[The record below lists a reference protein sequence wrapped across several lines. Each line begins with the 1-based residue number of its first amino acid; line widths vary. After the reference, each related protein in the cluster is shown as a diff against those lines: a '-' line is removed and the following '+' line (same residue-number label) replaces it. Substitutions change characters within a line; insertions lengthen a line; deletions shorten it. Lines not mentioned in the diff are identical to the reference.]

1 MIKFPIFD
9 NKKAKILKYSDQKY
23 IKKKPFLTKENK
35 NKKSHSFIFNYS
47 GLNNVLCKYNS
58 FKAENKNSANENR
71 YLTNV
76 QFQNDKKSMIN
87 NDKNSCLT
95 KLKEMN
101 SDMDLLLT
109 GIKSNLEGSSLNTEN
124 KNVNI
129 YIFNQINNKNIKNIK
144 YDHQKKD
151 VINHNSFAYL
161 KYSFSFMKI
170 CNFNFE
176 IINKKEHYIN
186 IEDLSENSKVK
197 LEYIHDNKLNNK
209 QLNIESIIDSLYV
222 YKNKVKEKKIAN
234 KSIISKYFIND
245 NGFKKELDKYF
256 EINNINEQNK
266 KLHNEIEFLTEKL
279 TYSFYKGE
287 LLLNK
292 YYNKLKQMDI
302 NIKKNI
308 KNINNNNVEE

>member
-58 FKAENKNSANENR
+58 FKAENKSSSNKNR
-71 YLTNV
+71 YLTNE

-87 NDKNSCLT
+87 NGKNSYLT

-151 VINHNSFAYL
+151 VINHDSFTYL

-186 IEDLSENSKVK
+186 TEDLSENSKVK
-197 LEYIHDNKLNNK
+197 LEYIYDNKLNNK

-222 YKNKVKEKKIAN
+222 YKNKVKEKKIVN

-279 TYSFYKGE
+279 AYSFYKGE

>member
-1 MIKFPIFD
+1 
-9 NKKAKILKYSDQKY
+9 
-23 IKKKPFLTKENK
+23 
-35 NKKSHSFIFNYS
+35 
-47 GLNNVLCKYNS
+47 
-58 FKAENKNSANENR
+58 
-71 YLTNV
+71 
-76 QFQNDKKSMIN
+76 
-87 NDKNSCLT
+87 
-95 KLKEMN
+95 
-101 SDMDLLLT
+101 
-109 GIKSNLEGSSLNTEN
+109 
-124 KNVNI
+124 
-129 YIFNQINNKNIKNIK
+129 
-144 YDHQKKD
+144 
-151 VINHNSFAYL
+151 
-161 KYSFSFMKI
+161 MKI

-186 IEDLSENSKVK
+186 TEDLTENSKVK
-197 LEYIHDNKLNNK
+197 LEYIYNNKLNNK

-245 NGFKKELDKYF
+245 NRFKKELDKYF

-308 KNINNNNVEE
+308 KNINNNNFEE

>member
-1 MIKFPIFD
+1 
-9 NKKAKILKYSDQKY
+9 
-23 IKKKPFLTKENK
+23 
-35 NKKSHSFIFNYS
+35 
-47 GLNNVLCKYNS
+47 
-58 FKAENKNSANENR
+58 
-71 YLTNV
+71 
-76 QFQNDKKSMIN
+76 
-87 NDKNSCLT
+87 
-95 KLKEMN
+95 
-101 SDMDLLLT
+101 
-109 GIKSNLEGSSLNTEN
+109 
-124 KNVNI
+124 
-129 YIFNQINNKNIKNIK
+129 
-144 YDHQKKD
+144 
-151 VINHNSFAYL
+151 
-161 KYSFSFMKI
+161 MKI

-186 IEDLSENSKVK
+186 TEDLSENSKVK
-197 LEYIHDNKLNNK
+197 LEYIYDSKLNNK
-209 QLNIESIIDSLYV
+209 QLSIESIIDSLYV

-266 KLHNEIEFLTEKL
+266 RLHNEIEFLEEKL